1 MIGQGWLTSRR
12 RVGAEARRPAKGSR
26 VRRDLYLLKSRGFW
40 IGMAVSLVLVGLFVR
55 SIDFAEVRK
64 AFVEANYAL
73 VLLCLPVYAA
83 SVWLRTLRWQYIL
96 RPVKRVPARRLFPV
110 VIIGLM
116 GNNLIPA
123 RAGEL
128 VRAYVLGQR
137 EKISKATSLGTIAV
151 DRVFDGITLVPML
164 LIVAAFVG
172 GGISFPVGFRKSLS
186 LAELGIV
193 MAVLFGA
200 ALALLFYVTLS
211 DRGRLLLHG
220 TVQRLVPSRLR
231 PGIEQLLQSFTEGLD
246 ALRSPVDLALA
257 AVMSFLS
264 WILEAGMYYIVALAF
279 GIHEGFYVF
288 VLLMAACNLAMAVVA
303 SQGGIGPFELVVSRV
318 LLWFGVTGDVGSAY
332 AIGLHAMWFFPV
344 VALGLYFAWSTNVT
358 LGEAFGRGA
367 PDRSA
372 AEAVLGD
379 RGVAVEGSQ
388 GVEVAVAVGAGE
400 SA

>member
-1 MIGQGWLTSRR
+1 
-12 RVGAEARRPAKGSR
+12 
-26 VRRDLYLLKSRGFW
+26 
-40 IGMAVSLVLVGLFVR
+40 MAVSLVLVGLFVR
-55 SIDFAEVRK
+55 SIDFAEVRR
-64 AFVEANYAL
+64 AFGEANYAL

-96 RPVKRVPARRLFPV
+96 RPVKRVSARRLFPV

-116 GNNLIPA
+116 ANNLIPA

-172 GGISFPVGFRKSLS
+172 GGISFPVGFGKSLS
-186 LAELGIV
+186 LAGLGIV

-200 ALALLFYVTLS
+200 ALALLLYVTLS
-211 DRGRLLLHG
+211 ERGRLLLQE
-220 TVQRLVPSRLR
+220 TVRRLVPSRLR
-231 PGIEQLLQSFTEGLD
+231 PGIENLLQSFTEGLH
-246 ALRSPVDLALA
+246 ALRSPIDLALA

-264 WILEAGMYYIVALAF
+264 WILEAGMYYLVAVAF
-279 GIHEGFYVF
+279 GIHEGFYVA

-318 LLWFGVTGDVGSAY
+318 LVWFGVTGDVAGAY
-332 AIGLHAMWFFPV
+332 AIGLHALWFFPI
-344 VALGLYFAWSTNVT
+344 VALGLYYVWSTNVT
-358 LGEAFGRGA
+358 LGEAFGGG
-367 PDRSA
+367 A
-372 AEAVLGD
+372 AERAGPVAARGDAV
-379 RGVAVEGSQ
+379 VE
-388 GVEVAVAVGAGE
+388 AGE
-400 SA
+400 PS